1 MENKENRVEEEIT
14 QKISNID
21 ENDELRNVQ
30 NKKDDNIF
38 KIIIQHFFE
47 FIVSIKAVILIYLIF
62 MIKILLKDNVG
73 NNIWDVVIVT
83 IILIILKFLDIKCKE
98 FEFKSKQDQF
108 VYDQIK
114 NMSNQD
120 KKEIIKELIEK

>member
-1 MENKENRVEEEIT
+1 MENKENRVEEIT
-14 QKISNID
+14 QKISKID
-21 ENDELRNVQ
+21 ENDEIRNVQ
-30 NKKDDNIF
+30 NKKEDNIF
-38 KIIIQHFFE
+38 KIIIQNFFE

>member
-21 ENDELRNVQ
+21 ENNELRNVQ